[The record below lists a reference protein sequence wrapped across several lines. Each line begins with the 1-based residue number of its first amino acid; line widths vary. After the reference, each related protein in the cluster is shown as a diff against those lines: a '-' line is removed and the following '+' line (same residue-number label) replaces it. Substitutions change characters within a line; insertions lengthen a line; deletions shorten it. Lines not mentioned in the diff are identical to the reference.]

1 MPTIA
6 QAQAKFL
13 REGGPK
19 GGTSKGGVY
28 VVKQGKNK
36 ADFSKVSGNLGVV
49 QAMIAEYIAEFI
61 KNAEDNLKESN
72 SNTTGALTDS
82 LDFDLTTTATGY
94 TINLNALDYY
104 KFVDE
109 GVRGA
114 GRSLKNNT
122 SPYKFK
128 FLNPSKSHVTAIEKW
143 IIRNRLVSRVSDIQ
157 KYGATKR
164 ESKSIGPTKGR
175 RGLAYVIAKSIKN
188 DGLRATNFFTDALN
202 DTFKDFGQNLSKALG
217 ASITINLQQMA
228 DQFKKGQGVNIPR

>member
-6 QAQAKFL
+6 QAQAAFL

-49 QAMIAEYIAEFI
+49 QAMIAQYIADFI
-61 KNAEDNLKESN
+61 KNAEDNLKDSN

-114 GRSLKNNT
+114 GRSAKNKT
-122 SPYKFK
+122 SPYKFRYI
-128 FLNPSKSHVTAIEKW
+128 NPSKKHVDAIQKW
-143 IIRNRLVSRVSDIQ
+143 IKDNNLTATAKDVK
-157 KYGATKR
+157 KYGRTGR
-164 ESKSIGPTKGR
+164 ERKAMSQKT
-175 RGLAYVIAKSIKN
+175 LAYLIARNIKN

-228 DQFKKGQGVNIPR
+228 DQFKKGQGVNISR

>member
-1 MPTIA
+1 MAVSIA

-13 REGGPK
+13 REGGPI
-19 GGTSKGGVY
+19 GGTAKGGVY

-49 QAMIAEYIAEFI
+49 QAMISEYIADFI
-61 KNAEDNLKESN
+61 KNAEDNLNKTN

-82 LDFDLTTTATGY
+82 LDFDLITTATGY

-114 GRSLKNNT
+114 GASRKNKT
-122 SPYKFK
+122 SPYRYKDK
-128 FLNPSKSHVTAIEKW
+128 MPPISPIAKW
-143 IIRNRLVSRVSDIQ
+143 IKDNRLTARVMDIK

-164 ESKSIGPTKGR
+164 ERKAIPPERAQKT
-175 RGLAYVIAKSIKN
+175 LAYLIARSIYR
-188 DGLRATNFFTDALN
+188 DGLTATNFFTDALN

-228 DQFKKGQGVNIPR
+228 DKFKKGQGVNIPR

>member
-6 QAQAKFL
+6 QAQAAFL

-49 QAMIAEYIAEFI
+49 QAMIAQYIADFI
-61 KNAEDNLKESN
+61 KNAEDNLKESK

-82 LDFDLTTTATGY
+82 LDFEIVSDRNGY
-94 TINLNALDYY
+94 TINFTALDYY
-104 KFVDE
+104 KFVDK

-114 GRSLKNNT
+114 GASRKNKT
-122 SPYKFK
+122 SPYKYK
-128 FLNPSKSHVTAIEKW
+128 DKMPPIAPIAKW
-143 IIRNRLVSRVSDIQ
+143 IKDNRLTARATDVKR
-157 KYGATKR
+157 YGATGR
-164 ESKSIGPTKGR
+164 ERKAIPVERAQKT
-175 RGLAYVIAKSIKN
+175 LAYLIARSIYR

>member
-6 QAQAKFL
+6 QAQAAFL

-28 VVKQGKNK
+28 TVKSGKNK

-49 QAMIAEYIAEFI
+49 QAMIAEYISEFI
-61 KNAEDNLKESN
+61 KNAEDNLKKSN

-82 LDFDLTTTATGY
+82 LDFDLITTSSGY

-104 KFVDE
+104 KFVNE

-114 GRSLKNNT
+114 TTSRKNNT
-122 SPYKFK
+122 SPYKYK
-128 FLNPSKSHVTAIEKW
+128 DKMPPISPIAKW
-143 IIRNRLVSRVSDIQ
+143 IKDNRLTARATDV
-157 KYGATKR
+157 KMYGATGR
-164 ESKSIGPTKGR
+164 ERKAIPPARAQKTLAFLIARSIYR
-175 RGLAYVIAKSIKN
+175 

-228 DQFKKGQGVNIPR
+228 GQFKKGQGVNIPR